1 MRTITEPT
9 GATRLWYEAI
19 EIEQITAQAL
29 RDASLWPD
37 DRGSAID
44 IEQLLEVHMS
54 VAIDYG
60 APLDAAVLG
69 YTAFESPIRVVINRV
84 LTEAAHRPGAG
95 RAAVG
100 RWRAT
105 LAHEAAHILL
115 HASLFGAASDRRAG
129 LPSACLRTEVGTS
142 KATDWRE
149 VQANMGM
156 ASLLL
161 PRPVVATALRPLFLR
176 EGAIPP
182 ILTVAPFA
190 YRLIGE
196 VTRLFAVSRQLA
208 RIRLIE
214 MGMLA
219 GDSN

>member
-9 GATRLWYEAI
+9 GSIRLWYETS

-37 DRGSAID
+37 DGGSAID
-44 IEQLLEVHMS
+44 IEHLLEVHMS
-54 VAIDYG
+54 VAVDYG

-69 YTAFESPIRVVINRV
+69 YTSFETPIRVVINRV
-84 LTEAAHRPGAG
+84 LTEAAQRQGAG
-95 RAAVG
+95 QAALG

-115 HASLFGAASDRRAG
+115 HARLFDPAVGPHSG
-129 LPSACLRTEVGTS
+129 LPVACLRTEV
-142 KATDWRE
+142 ATNSARDWRE

-156 ASLLL
+156 AALLL
-161 PRPVVATALRPLFLR
+161 PRPAVAAALRRTVLS

-182 ILTVAPFA
+182 IQPGVPIA

-196 VTRLFAVSRQLA
+196 LTRRFAVSRQLA

-219 GDSN
+219 SDQD